1 MATSIPQ
8 LSQSLPKD
16 KKPRKGNWSRDE
28 TKLLLELYQENATVL
43 KASFSS
49 GITSRQKQTTWQN
62 MASQL
67 HEVFPANVRTVK
79 ECQKRWQTVQSAAK
93 ANLSRHNEA
102 MRGTGGGPAAPP
114 LDDIDE
120 MVADILGKKNHGMD
134 GIDDDEEVLRF
145 IHDAVEVQPST
156 EAAEKTQDVTPADVI
171 RDEPAAEASAD
182 HSGTNLNF
190 MVVDEGEAAH
200 LQKKRKLELLK
211 LEQELLA
218 KKKSVEAQEAKIKAQ
233 EAKIKAYQAKANYYV
248 NKEK

>member
-156 EAAEKTQDVTPADVI
+156 EAAEKNPGC
-171 RDEPAAEASAD
+171 
-182 HSGTNLNF
+182 HSC
-190 MVVDEGEAAH
+190 
-200 LQKKRKLELLK
+200 
-211 LEQELLA
+211 
-218 KKKSVEAQEAKIKAQ
+218 
-233 EAKIKAYQAKANYYV
+233 
-248 NKEK
+248 